1 MLMPRP
7 SIQAHPENNDTVYC
21 RIFGDL
27 VKRVSSRRVELERAS
42 IGGDNSPTYRLC
54 QENNGGKKTEHHD
67 DHTIQFAVS
76 VGRDR
81 DSKEC
86 DHRPTTT
93 TIHLYISTYI
103 WIFFGSRG
111 CIREEIMQLK
121 PHGVAQRLHI
131 NRASILRLW
140 VHARHTG
147 TADTPEKPVWV
158 GGTDAPIPP
167 FGMSIEVIMCITN
180 APNNT
185 QKGYLLGAP
194 TLGSG

>member
-1 MLMPRP
+1 M
-7 SIQAHPENNDTVYC
+7 D
-21 RIFGDL
+21 
-27 VKRVSSRRVELERAS
+27 
-42 IGGDNSPTYRLC
+42 
-54 QENNGGKKTEHHD
+54 
-67 DHTIQFAVS
+67 
-76 VGRDR
+76 
-81 DSKEC
+81 
-86 DHRPTTT
+86 
-93 TIHLYISTYI
+93 
-103 WIFFGSRG
+103 FFGSRG